1 MMTIDD
7 QIKDK
12 KFQYDINKGAAKISA
27 LSSCKIYQY
36 EYLTGEE
43 TLPKL
48 TYSPLDKA
56 FLEQKQLKIK
66 DRNSSKQLKVIISML
81 ILVKMN
87 YCFQRKEEYLSN
99 FTTKDLIEQKN

>member
-1 MMTIDD
+1 MTIDD

-12 KFQYDINKGAAKISA
+12 KFQYDINKGASKISA

-43 TLPKL
+43 ILPKL
-48 TYSPLDKA
+48 TYSLPDKA
-56 FLEQKQLKIK
+56 FQEQKQLKIK
-66 DRNSSKQLKVIISML
+66 ERNNSKQLKVIISML
-81 ILVKMN
+81 ILMKMN
-87 YCFQRKEEYLSN
+87 YCFQRKEKYLNN